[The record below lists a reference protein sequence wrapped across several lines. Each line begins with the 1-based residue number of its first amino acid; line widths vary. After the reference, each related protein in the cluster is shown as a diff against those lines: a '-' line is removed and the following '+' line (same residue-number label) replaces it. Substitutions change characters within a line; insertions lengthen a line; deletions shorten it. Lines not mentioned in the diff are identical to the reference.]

1 MRNFSGSNKVLPK
14 NVTEIDSNEGT
25 DKQDKDGITCSAPSL
40 TVSGRPLVFRIIITA
55 NDAAIEN

>member
-1 MRNFSGSNKVLPK
+1 MRNFSSSNKVLPK

-25 DKQDKDGITCSAPSL
+25 DKQDKDGITWSAPSL
-40 TVSGRPLVFRIIITA
+40 TVSGRPLVFRIVITA